1 MPKRRQLP
9 NIHPGEIL
17 SEEFLSP
24 LDITQY
30 RLAKDIGVPQ
40 TRIAAIVKKRRSI
53 TPDTALRLAK
63 YFGTTPQ
70 FWLNLQAEYDLEEL
84 KRTQTAD
91 LAKIQ
96 PSDALKK
103 TASA

>member
-1 MPKRRQLP
+1 MP